1 MKQNKTNIVEKNQET
16 TLEFSEQDFLEVK
29 AMVAKSAY
37 CLGRCYETGIGTDKN
52 ETEAVR
58 LYNIAAE
65 QGHEN
70 AIKSLIV
77 LYGEGAGGFP
87 NNLKRKVYW
96 MNRLDTKGK

>member
-58 LYNIAAE
+58 LYSSMNCRGWIRLNLVSCLPLRTLPTDGAA
-65 QGHEN
+65 
-70 AIKSLIV
+70 
-77 LYGEGAGGFP
+77 AGII
-87 NNLKRKVYW
+87 
-96 MNRLDTKGK
+96 